1 MIIVLKSY
9 NNLWRFKCLDT
20 SLFYSNSDVNT
31 SMDCLNVKENQYDCS
46 WLCVSGKRPDAET
59 ESVLSSA
66 AERSHRAAR
75 LAADPAA
82 RVHGR
87 SHREERSE
95 GRADD
100 GAGGRRCAQG
110 SSSAGGQRWGNAPV
124 RQKVLKYSKIK
135 KPIYLFISVFY
146 NKNIFLYM

>member
-1 MIIVLKSY
+1 MSCYNYMWFVYQIYNCLCATWLLCWIIV
-9 NNLWRFKCLDT
+9 
-20 SLFYSNSDVNT
+20 
-31 SMDCLNVKENQYDCS
+31 
-46 WLCVSGKRPDAET
+46 CVSGKRPDAET
-59 ESVLSSA
+59 DAVLSSA

-82 RVHGR
+82 RVDGR

-95 GRADD
+95 RRADD

-124 RQKVLKYSKIK
+124 REKVLKIQKIKILKYSKIK
-135 KPIYLFISVFY
+135 NLFIYLYQYSKIKILCLFIYQNS
-146 NKNIFLYM
+146 KIL